1 MRVNRRSSQS
11 RGLGPEV
18 ERKGKKPIGKRKV
31 DISNIYIYLLF
42 LWAKQKKTQKVYVYI
57 YMKKKKTITTKK
69 EKRKGS
75 K

>member
-1 MRVNRRSSQS
+1 MRVNRRASQS

-57 YMKKKKTITTKK
+57 YMKKKNNNDK
-69 EKRKGS
+69 KRKKKG
-75 K
+75 

>member
-57 YMKKKKTITTKK
+57 YMKKKNNNDK
-69 EKRKGS
+69 KRKKKG
-75 K
+75 

>member
-57 YMKKKKTITTKK
+57 YMKKKTITTKK